1 MLLTTLKR
9 RFNARNDD
17 EGAVLIGVIAVS
29 VIVVIIC
36 ALIANSAIAASTFS
50 ATTRASLQSRAAA
63 DAGIDIVRAA
73 MEQGTFYCV
82 KEDTTSTGLS
92 YSVTVEYYDDSDT
105 KLTCSGLSS
114 LIGVPS
120 TGVVTSTGTAAD
132 GGVAS
137 ANSGDTRT
145 VISFLDIEVTD
156 STATLDK
163 VFFSD
168 AGYTI
173 TNSTTV
179 SDGAGLG
186 QANLYSNND
195 VLCKTTIAIQGNVYV
210 QGNFESSNKCV
221 ISGDVW
227 AGGKIT
233 SADQMVVSGDLMSMG
248 GTSASPGPVDLDKAW
263 VGGSV
268 IANGSVS
275 MKGNSNT
282 AYCSVAGYNSK
293 VCGSIISLEGGVTLD
308 NGSNVAGNIYAKNSI
323 DIGTTNQN
331 LIVGG
336 NVVSTTGSLSAKNY
350 GNNGYRVGGWV
361 AVGTTSQLPKARIG
375 NQASSCATGTSGF
388 TACSPSQPAIPL
400 GGIPPE
406 LNFPTNT
413 RVVAPPRESLARI
426 NSDAISLTQW
436 VGWTIEN
443 VTCSNLN
450 SRITAG
456 WTGKL
461 LLNVTNCTAPVVWDN
476 KTFTLTG
483 DLAIMNRSGWE
494 AKNDLTFKSNNTTQ
508 RNLMLIVPSDAKLA
522 NGTTDLVTW
531 TKPIATDPNYYKPT
545 CAAGSYGDITS
556 SKISTTKINMFIYT
570 PCDFAVQNQLI
581 NFYGQIYSGSSVYPN
596 NSSITYT
603 QLDVPGAVTAGT
615 PVASS
620 IVATET
626 SRFDARG

>member
-1 MLLTTLKR
+1 MLLTTLR
-9 RFNARNDD
+9 NRLRARNDD
-17 EGAVLIGVIAVS
+17 DGAVLISVISLS
-29 VIVVIIC
+29 VIVLIIC
-36 ALIANSAIAASTFS
+36 ALIANSAITASTFS
-50 ATTRASLQSRAAA
+50 STTRASLQSRAAA
-63 DAGIDIVRAA
+63 EAGIDIVWSSI
-73 MEQGTFYCV
+73 EQGTFYCT
-82 KEDTTSTGLS
+82 KTDTTSTGLS
-92 YSVTVEYYDDSDT
+92 YEVTIKYFDDADT
-105 KLTCSGLSS
+105 AIACIGSAS
-114 LIGVPS
+114 LLGTPS
-120 TGVVTSTGTAAD
+120 KAVVTSVGSAVDA
-132 GGVAS
+132 GVTD
-137 ANSGDTRT
+137 SGDTRT
-145 VISFLDIEVTD
+145 VIAFFDIVVTD

-195 VLCKTTIAIQGNVYV
+195 ILCKTTIAIQGNVYV

-248 GTSASPGPVDLDKAW
+248 GTSGTPGPVSLDKAW

-268 IANGSVS
+268 IANGSVD

-282 AYCSVAGYNSK
+282 AYCSVAGYNAK

-308 NGSNVAGNIYAKNSI
+308 NGANVAGNIYSKNSI
-323 DIGTTNQN
+323 DIGTTNSN

-336 NVVSTTGSLSAKNY
+336 NIVSKTGSLSAKNY
-350 GNNGYRVGGWV
+350 GNSGYRVGGYT
-361 AVGTTSQLPKARIG
+361 ATGTTTQLPKARVG
-375 NQASSCATGTSGF
+375 NQASSCATGTSGY
-388 TACSPSQPAIPL
+388 TACSPTQPAIPL

-406 LNFPTNT
+406 LNFPTNS

-426 NSDAISLTQW
+426 NSDAISLTKW
-436 VGWTIEN
+436 VGWTLET

-450 SRITAG
+450 TRINNG
-456 WTGKL
+456 WSGKL
-461 LLNVTNCTAPVVWDN
+461 LLKVTGCTSPIVWDN

-483 DLAIMNRSGWE
+483 DLAIMNPSGWE
-494 AKNDLTFKSNNTTQ
+494 ARNNLDFKSNNSTK
-508 RNLMLIVPSDAKLA
+508 RNFMLIVPSDSKLA

-531 TKPIATDPNYYKPT
+531 TQPIPTDSTYYKPV
-545 CAAGSYGDITS
+545 CASGTYGDITS
-556 SKISTTKINMFIYT
+556 SKISNVNINMFIYT
-570 PCDFAVQNQLI
+570 PCDFAVQNQMT
-581 NFYGQIYSGSSVYPN
+581 NFYGQIYAGSSVYPN
-596 NSSITYT
+596 NSSITFT
-603 QLDVPGAVTAGT
+603 PLDVPGATTAGA

-620 IVATET
+620 VVATQT
-626 SRFDARG
+626 SRFDARD